1 MSTCGFCKRAD
12 FSSPQSVCA
21 HLKWC
26 PKYLQHKQRKAA
38 LGTSLR
44 DAVPK
49 AESTQTPA
57 SVLSPP
63 PPLPPP
69 SDPFAPFIKIL
80 QDVGVPQPIT
90 SEAQET
96 PQQQRRRVL
105 QAAKRHACDHG
116 WSFIGTVTA
125 DMRAA
130 GTWAIERE
138 LRHEPIEEWTVQEVN
153 ELAESVRDR
162 VYTSFLRRQE
172 KEARQTR
179 EADERRR
186 ANQRNEERTQTER
199 RKKKVAYIDEAQR
212 RLLTCFK
219 TRALSPRQRIQ
230 ALADVL
236 AQLDEIL
243 TGAEPLSEAYAAIDA
258 VLQARVAEWDAY
270 EAAKEAKQ
278 QAEWWDLATVV
289 GVVIVVGYLYVKAP
303 EMLQWLL
310 KMLYPEPA
318 EDSASAQTP
327 TPEAPSHTSDEHM
340 PPRPIKRMRRA
351 AQSPV
356 PEPASSG
363 SPYV

>member
-1 MSTCGFCKRAD
+1 MKSYVR
-12 FSSPQSVCA
+12 
-21 HLKWC
+21 
-26 PKYLQHKQRKAA
+26 
-38 LGTSLR
+38 
-44 DAVPK
+44 
-49 AESTQTPA
+49 
-57 SVLSPP
+57 
-63 PPLPPP
+63 
-69 SDPFAPFIKIL
+69 
-80 QDVGVPQPIT
+80 
-90 SEAQET
+90 
-96 PQQQRRRVL
+96 
-105 QAAKRHACDHG
+105 DHG

-125 DMRAA
+125 EMRAA

-138 LRHEPIEEWTVQEVN
+138 LRNEPIEEWPVQEVH
-153 ELAESVRDR
+153 ELAGSVRDR

-172 KEARQTR
+172 KEARRTR

-212 RLLTCFK
+212 RLVTGFK

-258 VLQARVAEWDAY
+258 VLQARMAEWDAY

-289 GVVIVVGYLYVKAP
+289 AVVIALGYMYAKAP

-310 KMLYPEPA
+310 KILYPEPA
-318 EDSASAQTP
+318 EDSTSAQAP
-327 TPEAPSHTSDEHM
+327 TPEAPSPASEEPM
-340 PPRPIKRMRRA
+340 PPRPKRMRRPT
-351 AQSPV
+351 QSPIPV
-356 PEPASSG
+356 PPSSG
-363 SPYV
+363 SPSV